1 MRYATAL
8 ILLATASATAQPL
21 WSESNSGWLWDGG
34 SSLLDIKETKPVI
47 NLVPS
52 TVTETALPG
61 VTLFND
67 RDHNRYG
74 SVTDIGNGQQL
85 INTQGTQNTLRL
97 CQRDTQGNM
106 ICN

>member
-1 MRYATAL
+1 MRIATAL
-8 ILLATASATAQPL
+8 ILLASASASAQPL

-47 NLVPS
+47 SLVPP
-52 TVTETALPG
+52 TVTQTGLPG

-74 SVTDIGNGQQL
+74 SITEIGDGQTL
-85 INTQGTQNTLRL
+85 VNTQGTQNTLRI
-97 CQRDTQGNM
+97 CQRDTLGNT